1 MKACYS
7 RYEGYNGKMN
17 DQAPCQ
23 RKIVADIQTNN
34 KQSRGAIYYGESK
47 MQYRDNDQREG
58 MALD

>member
-1 MKACYS
+1 
-7 RYEGYNGKMN
+7 MN